1 MARPN
6 RYKRAVEPYL
16 NRVAQM
22 ALTMTEAQIAETLGI
37 SLSTWK
43 RYKKEY
49 EPLRTILEKG
59 RKQLVEELKSTLI
72 QAAKGYQYEEVK
84 TVYEADK
91 PVRKEVIK
99 RYSKPDIAA
108 CNLLLKNYDKDNWA
122 NDPQYLKIK
131 QEELEL
137 KKQIVESQNW

>member
-22 ALTMTEAQIAETLGI
+22 TLTMTEAQIAETLGI

-49 EPLRTILEKG
+49 EPLRTILNKG
-59 RKQLVEELKSTLI
+59 RKELVEQLKSTMI
-72 QAAKGYQYEEVK
+72 TAAKGYHYEEVK

-137 KKQIVESQNW
+137 KKQIAERQNW

>member
-16 NRVAQM
+16 NRIGQM
-22 ALTMTEAQIAETLGI
+22 ALTMTEAQIADTLGI

-43 RYKKEY
+43 RYKKEF

-59 RKQLVEELKSTLI
+59 RKELVEELKSTMI
-72 QAAKGYQYEEVK
+72 TAAKGYHYDETKVIYEEG
-84 TVYEADK
+84 K
-91 PVRKEVIK
+91 PVRKEITT

-137 KKQIVESQNW
+137 KKQIVEQQNW